1 MTKRK
6 ERNPG
11 KGRVRRRGGF
21 TGTPNQR
28 AFKRLIVAIL
38 RRSRAG

>member
-1 MTKRK
+1 MKR
-6 ERNPG
+6 RNPG
-11 KGRVRRRGGF
+11 KGRARRRGGF

>member
-1 MTKRK
+1 MKR
-6 ERNPG
+6 RNSG
-11 KGRVRRRGGF
+11 KGRARRRGGL

>member
-1 MTKRK
+1 MKRK
-6 ERNPG
+6 GQNRE
-11 KGRVRRRGGF
+11 KGRARRRGGF